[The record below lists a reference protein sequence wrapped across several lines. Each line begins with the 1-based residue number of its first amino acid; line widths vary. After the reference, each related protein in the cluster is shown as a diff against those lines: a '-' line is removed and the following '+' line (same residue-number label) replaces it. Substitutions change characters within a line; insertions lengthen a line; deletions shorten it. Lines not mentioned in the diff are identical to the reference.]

1 MNIRILSS
9 IPAFD
14 RVMNISPNLH
24 PNSLQ
29 SLHSP
34 SYDEVYPYASP
45 TTHFDGES
53 NSKYHLNH
61 VKDRVKGSF

>member
-1 MNIRILSS
+1 LSS
-9 IPAFD
+9 IPAFE

-45 TTHFDGES
+45 TTF
-53 NSKYHLNH
+53 
-61 VKDRVKGSF
+61 